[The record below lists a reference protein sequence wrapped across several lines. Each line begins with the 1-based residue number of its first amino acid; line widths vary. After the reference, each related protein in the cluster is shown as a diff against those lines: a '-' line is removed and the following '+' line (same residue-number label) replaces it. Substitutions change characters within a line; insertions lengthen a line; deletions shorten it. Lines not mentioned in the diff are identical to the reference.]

1 MLKDFWKAFKS
12 GTDIRGVAVEGAG
25 YDVNLTEETVTAMTN
40 GFILWLAEKTQKSPE
55 KLVVS
60 VGRDSRISGPKISAV
75 VRRTLFEAGVYV
87 IDCGLASTPAMFM
100 TTVELE
106 CDGAVEITASHHPY
120 YRNGLK
126 FFTRNGGLEA
136 EDITAILEYAQNNQR
151 PPFSDEGDISVTD
164 YMTTY
169 ANNIREM
176 IKEEINSKEDY
187 HHPLKGFKVV
197 VDAGNGVGGFYATVL
212 ESLGANVEGSQ
223 CLEPNGMFPCHAPN
237 PEDAKAM
244 EFICNAVKKYHADL
258 GIIFDTDVDR
268 GGAVDSGG
276 REINRNRLVALAA
289 SIAVDNNPGAV
300 IVTDSITSSGLNE
313 FIEKDLKCK
322 HLRFKRG
329 YKNVIDEA
337 IRQTENGKRCPL
349 AIETS
354 GHAAMKE
361 NYFLD
366 DGAYLV
372 TRILIKAVQL
382 RNQGKSLESLIENLK
397 EPVESKEIR
406 IKITDKDFR
415 KRGEKVIADLFKY
428 AEQQKDFKI
437 AKDNYEGI
445 RVSFNKKNGDGW
457 FLLRLSVHDPIMPL
471 NIESDSK
478 GGVDKIYA
486 KLKPFLEDCEGL
498 ETYVKKPEPK
508 KPVEKAKPVETKAAS
523 VADEKP
529 AETKAAPVEEKKPTE
544 TKTAPVE
551 EVKPT
556 ETKAAPVEEVK
567 PTETKAASVEEKK
580 PTETKAAPVEEKKPT
595 ETKAAPVAEKKP
607 AETKAAPVEEVKPAE
622 TKAAPVEE
630 KKPIK
635 IETAPVEEVK
645 PVETET
651 APIEEVKPA
660 ETETAPVAEEKK
672 TEIEAPVQN
681 KKPKKNNSKKKPR
694 KNK

>member
-508 KPVEKAKPVETKAAS
+508 KPVEKAKPVETKAAP
-523 VADEKP
+523 VADE
-529 AETKAAPVEEKKPTE
+529 
-544 TKTAPVE
+544 
-551 EVKPT
+551 
-556 ETKAAPVEEVK
+556 
-567 PTETKAASVEEKK
+567 
-580 PTETKAAPVEEKKPT
+580 
-595 ETKAAPVAEKKP
+595 KP

-622 TKAAPVEE
+622 TKAAPAEEVKPAETKAAPVEEVKPTETKAAPAKEVKPAETKAAPVAEKKPTETKAAPVEEVKPAETKNAPVEE
-630 KKPIK
+630 KKLAETK
-635 IETAPVEEVK
+635 TAPVEEVK

-681 KKPKKNNSKKKPR
+681 KKPKRTNSKKKSR